1 MATEKTASPAPRRR
15 VRADA
20 QRSIEQIL
28 AAADRLVKRVGPAV
42 PLDEVAREAGV
53 APATLYRHF
62 PTRMHLFERVY
73 GDRTARVAEHA
84 RALTGTGEPMET
96 FRQWLDSFVSLGIE
110 SQGVLVQ
117 LMAQGLQQSDA
128 AGNAERGHNLVVDAV
143 DGLLRQAQDAGAVRA
158 DIDPEDVVFLV
169 SGVILAL
176 GSQLGTAPDE
186 RRTRADRALHIVL
199 RGISSP

>member
-84 RALTGTGEPMET
+84 RALTGTGEPMAT

-117 LMAQGLQQSDA
+117 LMAQGLRQSDA

-176 GSQLGTAPDE
+176 GSQPGTTLDE

>member
-20 QRSIEQIL
+20 QRSIAQIL

-96 FRQWLDSFVSLGIE
+96 LRQWLDSFVSLGIE

-117 LMAQGLQQSDA
+117 LMAQGLRQSDA

-176 GSQLGTAPDE
+176 GSQPGAAPDE